1 MGFFE
6 LRRTLETTV
15 GPDGGQAV
23 RLELYQSLT
32 DARRFRA
39 RVFAFES
46 YRLRLTEPQEDG
58 EPTERCD
65 DVLAAE
71 RSFNWLDVCWR
82 DEFEAANVEE
92 ALALL
97 IQDFQRASRG
107 EFRRARPHKEP

>member
-1 MGFFE
+1 MSFFE

-15 GPDGGQAV
+15 GPDGGTAV

-39 RVFAFES
+39 RAFEYES
-46 YRLRLTEPQEDG
+46 FRLRPTEPQDGG
-58 EPTERCD
+58 EPTELCD
-65 DVLAAE
+65 DELAAE

-82 DEFEAANVEE
+82 DEFEASGVEE
-92 ALALL
+92 ALAML